1 MSVSKLFRSISA
13 TMAVVLCLASV
24 PTTSVA
30 QDRGRQTTST
40 STRPSSATATV
51 PESNDAED
59 EMAYTLRMGEA
70 APFAGTLFS
79 VAAAARLLAN
89 LEFTQESCNLQIS
102 EKVRLSEANMQLRI
116 DTEHARFEALQ
127 YRHTELMRIR
137 NDQIQFLTAQYK
149 PRSWYEKGDFWFGV
163 GTVTGVLITVVAA
176 YAIGLA
182 N

>member
-1 MSVSKLFRSISA
+1 
-13 TMAVVLCLASV
+13 MAVVLCLTAV
-24 PTTSVA
+24 PTASIA
-30 QDRGRQTTST
+30 QDRSRQAASAASRPPATTS
-40 STRPSSATATV
+40 AA
-51 PESNDAED
+51 PESSDADD
-59 EMAYTLRMGEA
+59 EMVYTLRMGEA

-102 EKVRLSEANMQLRI
+102 EKVRLTEANMQLRI
-116 DTEHARFEALQ
+116 DTQSARLEALQ

-163 GTVTGVLITVVAA
+163 GTVAGVLITVVAA
-176 YAIGLA
+176 YALGLA